1 MRYKKIAAG
10 VLTLVVFFNIILSA
24 CAPKEK
30 RYSAEFLE
38 LFNTVGKIVGY
49 AEYPEQFK
57 ESSDFIYE
65 RLTFYHQHYNA
76 FKDFEGINNIKT
88 INDNAGIRPIK
99 VDPSVIELLEFCK
112 EGHRLTDG
120 KVNIAMGSVLKLWH
134 DKRNEFMYDAEHAT
148 LPEAE
153 ELKEASEHTEIEDII
168 IDRDEQT
175 VYLADPKM
183 RLDVGAIAKGY
194 AVQRVVDEAR
204 AKGIDRMI
212 LSIGGNVATIGTKPS
227 GELWQ
232 VGVQNPE
239 VKSKEQITPSLMLR
253 DYSLVSSGDYE
264 RFFIVDG
271 ISYSHIID
279 PQTLYP
285 PRHFR
290 QVSIICKDSAL
301 ADLYSTALFIMSLEE
316 GRTFI
321 EKTDAEA
328 MWVLADG
335 SVEYSDGFR
344 NFEQ

>member
-1 MRYKKIAAG
+1 MKNKKIAAG
-10 VLTLVVFFNIILSA
+10 VLILVVFFNLILSA
-24 CAPKEK
+24 CTPQEK

-49 AEYPEQFK
+49 APDAERFK

-65 RLTFYHQHYNA
+65 RLEFYHQHYNA

-112 EGHRLTDG
+112 EGYRLTDG

-134 DKRNEFMYDAEHAT
+134 DKRNEFMYDAENAV
-148 LPEAE
+148 LPKDQ
-153 ELKEASEHTEIEDII
+153 ELKEASEHSLIEDII
-168 IDRDEQT
+168 IDREAQT
-175 VYLADPKM
+175 VYLADPQM

-194 AVQRVVDEAR
+194 AVQRVVDEAK
-204 AKGIDRMI
+204 AKGIDHII

-232 VGVQNPE
+232 VGVQDPDQ
-239 VKSKEQITPSLMLR
+239 KSADQITPPLMLQ
-253 DYSLVSSGDYE
+253 DHSLVSSGDYE
-264 RFFIVDG
+264 RYYVVDG
-271 ISYSHIID
+271 VPYSHIID
-279 PQTLYP
+279 PKTLYP

-290 QVSIICKDSAL
+290 QVSIIGKDSAL
-301 ADLYSTALFIMSLEE
+301 ADLYSTALFIMPLEE
-316 GRTFI
+316 GRAFI

-335 SVEYSDGFR
+335 SIEYSDGFR
-344 NFEQ
+344 DFE